1 MTITEKI
8 LAAHCGLEEVKA
20 GDLINARVDLVLSN
34 DITGPV
40 AIKEFRK
47 LGVKKV
53 FDRTKIAMLPDHF
66 APNKDIKS
74 AQQCKELREFAKEQ
88 GIKEGPIFKMDYHQ
102 IYHSLK
108 H

>member
-47 LGVKKV
+47 LGVKG
-53 FDRTKIAMLPDHF
+53 F
-66 APNKDIKS
+66 
-74 AQQCKELREFAKEQ
+74 
-88 GIKEGPIFKMDYHQ
+88 
-102 IYHSLK
+102 
-108 H
+108 